1 MEYSFETPNNVPQK
15 QVSNNAGKSFAADAL
30 IPGKEYSFDGTPMEG
45 SSPSLVGKKRKFYAD
60 FVGIV
65 GGDLKFKFNGQDLFI
80 DPSEV
85 TLFRYEGYGAHAG
98 KRRRNTRKNRK
109 QYRKKNRKNTRRN

>member
-1 MEYSFETPNNVPQK
+1 MNVAQK
-15 QVSNNAGKSFAADAL
+15 QLSSNAGKSFAANAL

-45 SSPSLVGKKRKFYAD
+45 SSPSLVGNKRKFYAD
-60 FVGIV
+60 FVGRA
-65 GGDLKFKFNGQDLFI
+65 GGDLKFKFNGMDLFI

-85 TLFRYEGYGAHAG
+85 ALFKYEGYNAHAG

-109 QYRKKNRKNTRRN
+109 QNRKNTRRN